1 MSWLADPLREP
12 FFTRAL
18 LELLLIGAIAAALGP
33 WIVLRGMSYSAE
45 SLAHGML
52 PGLVLASLAGIPLV
66 IGGAVGLAVAALLIA
81 LVGRLPSLDHDV
93 AVSVVVTTMLG
104 LGGLLALS
112 PDTPAG
118 LADLL
123 FGDVLGVT
131 DGDLAL
137 TAAAAV
143 LTLASLYVLHPG
155 LVAGVF
161 DPAAAALLGRRPAVH
176 DVALA
181 LLLALA
187 TLVAVRALGSLLVV
201 AMLVGPA
208 ASARLVCQRVP
219 AMMAASLA
227 FAAAAAISG
236 LYLSYHAR
244 TGASASVTVAVAALY
259 VLTLGA
265 RVLVV
270 RVRPARR
277 ELAAGS
283 PA

>member
-1 MSWLADPLREP
+1 M
-12 FFTRAL
+12 
-18 LELLLIGAIAAALGP
+18 
-33 WIVLRGMSYSAE
+33 
-45 SLAHGML
+45 
-52 PGLVLASLAGIPLV
+52 
-66 IGGAVGLAVAALLIA
+66 
-81 LVGRLPSLDHDV
+81 
-93 AVSVVVTTMLG
+93 
-104 LGGLLALS
+104 
-112 PDTPAG
+112 
-118 LADLL
+118 
-123 FGDVLGVT
+123 T
-131 DGDLAL
+131 DGDLAF

-176 DVALA
+176 DAALA

-208 ASARLVCQRVP
+208 ASARLVCQRVR

-227 FAAAAAISG
+227 FAAAAAVSG

-265 RVLVV
+265 RVLVA

-283 PA
+283 AA